1 MFPPFPILGFALAKL
16 RIFISNFRY
25 IHKKQL
31 ADKNYLILV
40 DTRRRFKVYKT
51 SIRRW

>member
-31 ADKNYLILV
+31 ADKNC
-40 DTRRRFKVYKT
+40 RRRRIDVL
-51 SIRRW
+51 